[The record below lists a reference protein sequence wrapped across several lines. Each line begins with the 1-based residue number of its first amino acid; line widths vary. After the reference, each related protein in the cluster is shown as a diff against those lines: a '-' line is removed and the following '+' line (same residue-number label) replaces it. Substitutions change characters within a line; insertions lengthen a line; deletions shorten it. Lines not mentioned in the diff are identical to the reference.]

1 MLVYFSLFCNNKFIF
16 IDIMVVVSL
25 SFGIVI
31 DFRGVILDFVI
42 INE

>member
-1 MLVYFSLFCNNKFIF
+1 MLVYFSLVCNNKFIF

-31 DFRGVILDFVI
+31 DFRGVIWDFVI

>member
-1 MLVYFSLFCNNKFIF
+1 MLVYFSLVCNNKFIF

-31 DFRGVILDFVI
+31 EFRGVIWGFVI